1 MKKLVV
7 ICMLILL
14 GVVAASSGCTGSAG
28 ASGEENEEILV
39 YCGAGLREPMEMI
52 ADKFTEDTGVSVN
65 YIYGGS
71 NTILSQIELTGM
83 GDVYMPGATYY
94 FDSARDKGFV
104 SEEKLVV
111 YHIPVIA
118 TPKGNPANIQSL
130 EDLGREGVKVELG
143 DPSACAIGKL
153 GNKIIEKNGLNET
166 IYPNVITRAATVNE
180 IVVHTGLGQV
190 DGSIIWEDLIDPDKL
205 DVIYIPNEQNII
217 KVVPIGK
224 LTMSENPEE
233 AQAFVDYVASD
244 DGFEI
249 FRETGFTTYPDS
261 KYGEA

>member
-7 ICMLILL
+7 ICVLSLLI
-14 GVVAASSGCTGSAG
+14 AITAFSGCTGTAG

-39 YCGAGLREPMEMI
+39 YCGAGMREPMEII
-52 ADKFTEDTGVSVN
+52 AEKFTEDTGVSVN

-94 FDSARDKGFV
+94 FDSAKSKGFV
-104 SEEKLVV
+104 SEEELVV

-118 TPKGNPANIQSL
+118 TQKGNPANIQSL

-153 GNKIIEKNGLNET
+153 ANQIVEKNCLNET

-180 IVVHTGLGQV
+180 IVVHTALGQV
-190 DGSIIWEDLIDPDKL
+190 DGSIVWEDLIDPEKL
-205 DVIYIPNEQNII
+205 DVIYIPNDQNII
-217 KVVPIGK
+217 KIVPIGK
-224 LTMSENPEE
+224 LTMSENPDA
-233 AQAFVDYVASD
+233 AQAFVDYVVSD
-244 DGFEI
+244 EGFAI
-249 FRETGFTTYPDS
+249 FEETGFTTYPDP
-261 KYGEA
+261 KYE